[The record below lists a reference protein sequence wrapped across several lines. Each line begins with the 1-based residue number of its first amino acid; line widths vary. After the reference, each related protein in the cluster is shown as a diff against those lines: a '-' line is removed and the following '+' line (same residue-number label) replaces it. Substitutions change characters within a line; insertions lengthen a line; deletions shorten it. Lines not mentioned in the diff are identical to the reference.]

1 MLLNCLLEAWALQQ
15 LEDDKKKNNNIMQH
29 LGHKMSLPDAHSST
43 WAAQSNTRRL
53 CFTPLTMAPL
63 SLAGFVTVVRVERTD
78 TGEISVTMF

>member
-1 MLLNCLLEAWALQQ
+1 
-15 LEDDKKKNNNIMQH
+15 
-29 LGHKMSLPDAHSST
+29 MSLPDAHSST

-53 CFTPLTMAPL
+53 CLTPLTMAPL